1 MLQFDEETAARL
13 GKMYG
18 APYAVERRRV
28 ILKAMAVGPGEGILD
43 IGCGPGFVACE
54 VAQAVGDSGK
64 VTGVDS
70 SATMLA
76 LATARAT
83 QLGLQDRSRFLEG
96 DATRLPVPD
105 AAFDGAVISQVY
117 EYVADIPCAL
127 RELHRALKPGG
138 RVVIFDTDWDSVVWH
153 SSDPERMQRVLKA
166 WEEHLADPLLPRT
179 LGSHLDAA
187 SFEIVNVEAVPML
200 DGSWAPS
207 GLRDLAEVVRA
218 YVPGHA
224 GVSETEAEAWFRD
237 LDQLA
242 ARNEYFFCVTG
253 FLFSARRR

>member
-1 MLQFDEETAARL
+1 MLQFDEETAARF
-13 GKMYG
+13 GKMYE

-28 ILKAMAVGPGEGILD
+28 IRKALAVRPGEGILD
-43 IGCGPGFVACE
+43 VGCGPGFVACE
-54 VAQAVGDSGK
+54 VAESVGASGMI
-64 VTGVDS
+64 TGVDS

-76 LATARAT
+76 LATARAA
-83 QLGLQDRSRFLEG
+83 QLGFEARSRFLEG

-117 EYVADIPCAL
+117 EYVADIPGAL

-138 RVVIFDTDWDSVVWH
+138 RAVIFDTDWDSVVCH
-153 SSDPERMQRVLKA
+153 SSDHERMQRVLKA
-166 WEEHLADPLLPRT
+166 WEGHLADPFLPRT
-179 LGSHLDAA
+179 LASHLDAA
-187 SFEIVNVEAVPML
+187 SFEVLNVEAVPMF
-200 DGSWAPS
+200 DSSWAPS
-207 GLRDLAEVVRA
+207 GLRHLTEVVRA

-224 GVSETEAEAWFRD
+224 GVSEIEAEAWFRD